1 MKLATLLRLGN
12 MDPDPTAKPVSP
24 LVRVAEKMRLKNFIV
39 NKLILAKLK
48 GMTTLHFKK

>member
-1 MKLATLLRLGN
+1 MVFYFFGGKS
-12 MDPDPTAKPVSP
+12 DPEPTAKPVSP
-24 LVRVAEKMRLKNFIV
+24 LVKVAEKMGLTTFIV